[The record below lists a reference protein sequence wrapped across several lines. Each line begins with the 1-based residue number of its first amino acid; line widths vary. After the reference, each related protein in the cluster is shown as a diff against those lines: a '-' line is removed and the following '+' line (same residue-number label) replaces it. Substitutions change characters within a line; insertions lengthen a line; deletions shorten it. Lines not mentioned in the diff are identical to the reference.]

1 MSTVTSLDSSVYYK
15 EQYWD
20 SFPQAEKYIQFQATG
35 NPSHDSITDFK
46 LRYGKKPFK
55 HGLFLNCG
63 NGWLERW
70 FIKQGLVEKAT
81 AFDCSQTLIEEAK
94 QKKGKLAITYFVA
107 DANTIELPEET
118 YDLVVNSAALHHV
131 QYLNRFCYQIFRSMK
146 QHGVFFHYDYIGPHR
161 NQYSK
166 KDWSL
171 INSVNNSLPASIRKE
186 PLPYPHLPTMVIS
199 DPSEAIHSELI
210 TTYLS
215 RYFHFDQRNDI
226 SGMIAYN
233 ILSLNQKLHKGES
246 NKAIASVIETDRKA
260 FADGKIPPLFS
271 YMLTHK
277 KQPSS
282 LTSRRIWYWQLEENL
297 RERDSKLIE
306 WTYSI
311 GEYWALI
318 SHSKKKQRLFRLGL
332 YLCSRVISAL
342 QLAIGYVFCAV

>member
-1 MSTVTSLDSSVYYK
+1 MSSVTSLDSSVYYK

-20 SFPQAEKYIQFQATG
+20 SFPQAKKYIQFQATG
-35 NPSHDSITDFK
+35 NAAHDSITDFK
-46 LRYGKKPFK
+46 LRYKGKTFQ

-70 FIKQGLVEKAT
+70 FIKQGIVKKAT
-81 AFDCSQTLIEEAK
+81 AFDCSKELIDEAIS
-94 QKKGKLAITYFVA
+94 KKGKLAITYFVA
-107 DANTIELPEET
+107 DANTIELPENS

-146 QHGVFFHYDYIGPHR
+146 QHGIFFHYDYIGPHR

-166 KDWSL
+166 KDWDL
-171 INSVNNSLPASIRKE
+171 INAVNDSLPASIRKN
-186 PLPYPHLPTMVIS
+186 PLPYPHLPTMMVS

-210 TTYLS
+210 TTYLG

-233 ILSLNQKLHKGES
+233 ILSLNHSLHKRDS
-246 NKAIASVIETDRKA
+246 NASIASIIESDRQA
-260 FADGKIPPLFS
+260 YQRGAIPPLFS
-271 YMLTHK
+271 YMLTTK
-277 KQPSS
+277 KPAASIDQ
-282 LTSRRIWYWQLEENL
+282 RKAWYWQLEENL

-311 GEYWALI
+311 KEYWSLI
-318 SHSKKKQRLFRLGL
+318 QHSKKKQRLVRLGL
-332 YLCSRVISAL
+332 YLCSRLISGI
-342 QLAIGYVFCAV
+342 QLATGFILTMG